1 MTGKH
6 SSENTRGCPGL
17 LQESFIVREERMP
30 ASGGRGN
37 GLSAAQRTL
46 SVSAG
51 GTKGLGSIK
60 SFERRPGPVSHT
72 GDEEQ
77 APLGGSAEPIVV
89 CLKSRH
95 SCESPPHCLSHVCA
109 CLCLGLT
116 VVTTYKESKMSPFF
130 FLSL

>member
-17 LQESFIVREERMP
+17 LQESFIVREERRP

-37 GLSAAQRTL
+37 GLPAAQRTL

-60 SFERRPGPVSHT
+60 SIERRPDQFHT
-72 GDEEQ
+72 PEM
-77 APLGGSAEPIVV
+77 
-89 CLKSRH
+89 KSRRH
-95 SCESPPHCLSHVCA
+95 WVA
-109 CLCLGLT
+109 
-116 VVTTYKESKMSPFF
+116 VR
-130 FLSL
+130 SL